1 MKQNAEISATHDYYE
16 IVWIECDGLRQST
29 MSHAQLGGIAFGLS
43 VLTLSLRFENT
54 GRYVWRRS
62 RCVSAGVTGARR
74 ACATAYC
81 RHDRDRVIVTLRDVA
96 RNTIVGLVTE
106 GVRLGSQA

>member
-1 MKQNAEISATHDYYE
+1 
-16 IVWIECDGLRQST
+16 
-29 MSHAQLGGIAFGLS
+29 MSYAQLGGVAFGVS
-43 VLTLSLRFENT
+43 VLTLSLRFENM

-81 RHDRDRVIVTLRDVA
+81 RHDRDRVSVTVPDV
-96 RNTIVGLVTE
+96 T
-106 GVRLGSQA
+106 S